1 MTVVWDLGESHEV
14 PLAVSRLDFK
24 LYNSVITI
32 KCHLISWNVV
42 ITSGYVRLRAI
53 IRGVA
58 PSCDVPPCTHCYLRF
73 CPEEVA
79 VFPEYNSR
87 WMVVT
92 APKHFSS

>member
-1 MTVVWDLGESHEV
+1 MTVVWDLDESHEV
-14 PLAVSRLDFK
+14 PLAVNRLDFK

-32 KCHLISWNVV
+32 KCRLISWNVV

-58 PSCDVPPCTHCYLRF
+58 PSRDVPASLHSLLLRF

-79 VFPEYNSR
+79 VFPEYNR
-87 WMVVT
+87 GMIVT
-92 APKHFSS
+92 APKHFSP